1 MLVFEQPGR
10 ILHLFKK
17 CLMLQKFLRW
27 SRRMLMDGA
36 VHPCVVRA
44 ELKVFLAAE
53 INLKCCFLATLIQW
67 DTATNAHTQ
76 QVCPSYLLAKGL
88 CCIHED

>member
-1 MLVFEQPGR
+1 
-10 ILHLFKK
+10 
-17 CLMLQKFLRW
+17 
-27 SRRMLMDGA
+27 MLMDGA

-67 DTATNAHTQ
+67 DTAMNAHTQ
-76 QVCPSYLLAKGL
+76 QVCPS
-88 CCIHED
+88 